1 MFGLAA
7 AIKGYGQML
16 FGKDVV
22 DSGIKRTNFKA
33 VYIPTWKVDC
43 ITSFTSDLG
52 DSDHPTV
59 MHLREVT
66 VPGINHH
73 PLARWVKSF
82 PTDTDEAKPFS
93 KNHLEP
99 LSGTYDILA
108 LPFTTSPLAAPQA
121 LKEAPYGDIEITEG
135 WSIDPRSVEFQML
148 AAYPLLHPVFLAEYT
163 LGEKHITVLAHGYHD
178 YFSVWGHASHP
189 DVWVNAEQGATVTY
203 LRASKP
209 IVGGPAAMPNFIDE
223 ENTVSN
229 IERIAREPDMS
240 VSDCQANATRNW
252 MTLAGKVDEIGFI
265 IESIPAANARIV
277 RIEVAPGL
285 RAKKSEVGTDPRA
298 PLKKQLEELKEEA
311 ERANYYWATKA
322 LKYSIKPLE
331 LRFIIPNKRKNSWE
345 FECLQVRHSLVQQPE
360 DPRGKPPR
368 QVRAPPSQFIQTGL
382 TQYPTAVVLRSKLLA
397 WEKLSVSIQQIY
409 AKNASSLSFE
419 ENYRHAYNLV
429 IAKQGKMLYDGLVKL
444 ICENLDIFAREKLIP
459 VFPRT
464 ELDGRDSMEM
474 CQAGELFVKVFREV
488 WDDHES
494 SMSKIS
500 DLVKYMSANVPKIT
514 EQGSKLF
521 LSELIHSTKY
531 PILAQLNATIL
542 LLIRMER
549 NGTAINRSAMK
560 QCVDVLLTL
569 RDTSIKAVFEST
581 VYKLNLES
589 EILQES
595 DIYYTNRAKEM
606 LDLHDLSEYLK
617 LVRVQVPHVIS
628 RINFIQAE
636 SFINAEQD
644 RTHSYLSFHTSV
656 PLQNILISKILT
668 PHTARLLKG
677 PEASAP
683 EVSSALTQKQN
694 TALDLLIDTERTEDL
709 ARLLRMFQLPPEES
723 GIKLLRLRLKES
735 IIGRGKTINEEC
747 DEDAVATTKQSTDGK
762 KAGEASA
769 KSMAVQTAIKWMTD
783 VLALKDHFDRLLAN
797 SWGGE
802 VSMQTAINEAFESFI
817 NMNKRAAEFVS
828 LFIDDHLKKGT
839 KLKTE
844 SEMNTL
850 IDRTI
855 SIFRFISDK
864 DVFERYYK
872 THLAKRLLQSR
883 TTDDEAER
891 EMIGKLKIECG
902 FAFTQKLE
910 GMFHDI
916 RLSGELTD
924 SFRGFIQRVTEGD
937 DSAVTIDMQT
947 SILTAGIWPITNT
960 TDFGGYIMPP
970 IIAKH
975 VSYFERFY
983 NTRHSGRKLSW
994 QPNYGSADI
1003 RVAFKTRKHEL
1014 NLTTAAM
1021 IVFLEI
1027 KEATGLP
1034 DVDLQRQLQSLA
1046 CAKYKVLRKHPA
1058 SRSVSTTDT
1067 FTFNYDF
1074 TAPLQRIKIQTVASK
1089 AESNEERR
1097 ETEEKV
1103 EEERKLQTEACIVRV
1118 MKDRKHMAH
1127 NDLINEVTRQ
1137 LASRFTPVPVA
1148 IKKRIE
1154 ALIERGGDKKSYN
1167 YLVPVIVYY
1176 PFVFTLS
1183 IIYSYSSEDLRY
1195 IQFLYVGV

>member
-7 AIKGYGQML
+7 AIKGYGQMI

-43 ITSFTSDLG
+43 MASFTSDLG

-59 MHLREVT
+59 MHLREAT

-82 PTDTDEAKPFS
+82 PTDVEDASPFS
-93 KNHLEP
+93 KDHLEP
-99 LSGTYDILA
+99 LNGTYDILA
-108 LPFTTSPLAAPQA
+108 LPFMTAPTAIPQA

-148 AAYPLLHPVFLAEYT
+148 AAYPLLHPAFLAEYT
-163 LGEKHITVLAHGYHD
+163 LGDKHITVLAHGYHD
-178 YFSVWGHASHP
+178 YFSVWGHTSHP
-189 DVWVNAEQGATVTY
+189 NVWVNAEQGATVTY
-203 LRASKP
+203 LRATKP
-209 IVGGPAAMPNFIDE
+209 IVGGPAAMPDFIDE
-223 ENTVSN
+223 ENTPSN
-229 IERIAREPDMS
+229 LDRIAQDPDMNDLRIQPIS
-240 VSDCQANATRNW
+240 SANATRHW
-252 MTLAGKVDEIGFI
+252 MTLAGKVDE
-265 IESIPAANARIV
+265 SIPATNARII
-277 RIEVAPGL
+277 RIEVKPGL
-285 RAKKSEVGTDPRA
+285 RAKKSEVEGDPRA
-298 PLKKQLEELKEEA
+298 PLKKQLEELKKEA
-311 ERANYYWATKA
+311 DNA
-322 LKYSIKPLE
+322 KPE
-331 LRFIIPNKRKNSWE
+331 Y
-345 FECLQVRHSLVQQPE
+345 
-360 DPRGKPPR
+360 
-368 QVRAPPSQFIQTGL
+368 TGD
-382 TQYPTAVVLRSKLLA
+382 KLCAQELA
-397 WEKLSVSIQQIY
+397 WEKLSASIQQIY
-409 AKNASSLSFE
+409 AKNAASLSFE

-429 IAKQGKMLYDGLVKL
+429 IAKQGKMLYEGLVGL
-444 ICENLDIFAREKLIP
+444 ISENLDIFAKEKLVP

-464 ELDGRDSMEM
+464 ELDGQDSMEM
-474 CQAGELFVKVFREV
+474 CQAGELFVKAFREV

-500 DLVKYMSANVPKIT
+500 DLVKYMDRVYTQSANVPKIT

-521 LSELIHSTKY
+521 LTEVIHSTRY
-531 PILAQLNATIL
+531 PILSQLNATIL

-569 RDTSIKAVFEST
+569 RDTSMKAIFEST

-595 DIYYTNRAKEM
+595 DTYYTNRAKEM

-617 LVRVQVPHVIS
+617 L
-628 RINFIQAE
+628 AE
-636 SFINAEQD
+636 TYINAEQD

-668 PHTARLLKG
+668 PHTPRLLKG
-677 PEASAP
+677 PDTAALEAS
-683 EVSSALTQKQN
+683 SASTHKQN
-694 TALDLLIDTERTEDL
+694 TALDLLIDTERTDDL

-723 GIKLLRLRLKES
+723 GMRLLRQRLKES
-735 IIGRGKTINEEC
+735 IIGRGRAINEEC
-747 DEDAVATTKQSTDGK
+747 DEDTPISTKQSTDGK
-762 KAGEASA
+762 KAGETST
-769 KSMAVQTAIKWMTD
+769 KSLAVQTAVKWMTD
-783 VLALKDHFDRLLAN
+783 VLNLKDHFDRLLAN
-797 SWGGE
+797 SWSGE
-802 VSMQTAINEAFESFI
+802 VTMQTAINEAFESFI
-817 NMNKRAAEFVS
+817 NQNKRAAEFVS
-828 LFIDDHLKKGT
+828 LFIDDHLKKGV
-839 KLKTE
+839 KGKTDAE
-844 SEMNTL
+844 VDAV

-872 THLAKRLLQSR
+872 AHLAKRLLQSR
-883 TTDDEAER
+883 STDDEAER
-891 EMIGKLKIECG
+891 GMIGKLKIECG

-910 GMFHDI
+910 GMFHDM
-916 RLSGELTD
+916 RLSGELND
-924 SFRGFIQRVTEGD
+924 SFRGFLQRVTEGD
-937 DSAVTIDMQT
+937 DSAVTIDMQA

-970 IIAKH
+970 VIAKH
-975 VSYFERFY
+975 ISHFERFY
-983 NTRHSGRKLSW
+983 NTRHTGRRLSW

-1003 RVAFKTRKHEL
+1003 KVTFKARKHEL
-1014 NLTTAAM
+1014 NVTTAAM
-1021 IVFLEI
+1021 VVLLAFSDLEI
-1027 KEATGLP
+1027 GQELEYSDIKASTGLP

-1058 SRSVSTTDT
+1058 SRNVSTTDT
-1067 FTFNYDF
+1067 FAFNYDF
-1074 TAPLQRIKIQTVASK
+1074 TAPLQRIKIQTIASK

-1127 NDLINEVTRQ
+1127 NDLVNEVTRQ
-1137 LASRFTPVPVA
+1137 LASRFTPVPAA

-1154 ALIERGGDKKSYN
+1154 ALIEKEYLERASDRKSYN
-1167 YLVPVIVYY
+1167 YLA
-1176 PFVFTLS
+1176 
-1183 IIYSYSSEDLRY
+1183 
-1195 IQFLYVGV
+1195 